1 MDATSDKT
9 NKPKLEELSHSQ
21 LVQLLNEALDR
32 LKKANERIESLEKK
46 LNDTLPPK
54 LPVPYSVRAAEGRK
68 KRQKELDNKKKDR
81 KKPLRSGRIK
91 TEEKIAKAKRHED
104 VYPTGVDPSTCSLS
118 HVRPIIRIE
127 DGQAL
132 WVAYRIYRAPNGK
145 YGVVPGALGRS
156 EFGLEIILAMAH
168 QVYALGLSFD
178 KAIAL
183 QKFFQNLDLKKS
195 QVDAMLHQLSRVWE
209 KEFESLLKLLTNSI
223 VVHADETSWS
233 IKSVWAF
240 LSENSRVV
248 LFGVNKDAKTL
259 AMVLNPASYKG
270 TLVSDNAAVYGKFSK
285 AQKCWAHLLRKAIK
299 LTLLDPKNK
308 EYTDFA
314 DGAFQ
319 IFYDGRTL
327 QKNQSISEGEREAE
341 IVKLEDRVLAL
352 CSVRKIET
360 KKLEDPTAD
369 SFRLLRKE
377 LLGLSLRDELFT
389 FVSNPAVAP
398 TNNEAERTL
407 RDPATARR
415 VGRTNKTPHGARRQ
429 TIIHSVFESIR
440 TQIPEF
446 TLQGVLNEIASWKTK
461 GESCFTRL
469 MKAADLT
476 PDKASVLD
484 KLFPNK
490 GKPLP
495 VQLAAS

>member
-1 MDATSDKT
+1 M
-9 NKPKLEELSHSQ
+9 H
-21 LVQLLNEALDR
+21 
-32 LKKANERIESLEKK
+32 
-46 LNDTLPPK
+46 
-54 LPVPYSVRAAEGRK
+54 
-68 KRQKELDNKKKDR
+68 
-81 KKPLRSGRIK
+81 
-91 TEEKIAKAKRHED
+91 
-104 VYPTGVDPSTCSLS
+104 
-118 HVRPIIRIE
+118 
-127 DGQAL
+127 
-132 WVAYRIYRAPNGK
+132 
-145 YGVVPGALGRS
+145 
-156 EFGLEIILAMAH
+156 
-168 QVYALGLSFD
+168 
-178 KAIAL
+178 
-183 QKFFQNLDLKKS
+183 
-195 QVDAMLHQLSRVWE
+195 HQLSRVWE

-270 TLVSDNAAVYGKFSK
+270 TVVSDNAAVYGKFSK

-327 QKNQSISEGEREAE
+327 QKNQSISDGEREAE

-360 KKLEDPTAD
+360 TKLEDPTAD
-369 SFRLLRKE
+369 SFLLLRKE

-407 RDPATARR
+407 RDRATARR
-415 VGRTNKTPHGARRQ
+415 LVAQ
-429 TIIHSVFESIR
+429 TKHPVERSKS
-440 TQIPEF
+440 
-446 TLQGVLNEIASWKTK
+446 
-461 GESCFTRL
+461 
-469 MKAADLT
+469 
-476 PDKASVLD
+476 
-484 KLFPNK
+484 
-490 GKPLP
+490 GKPT
-495 VQLAAS
+495 AFTMGMFRAKH

>member
-1 MDATSDKT
+1 MDATPDKKDT
-9 NKPKLEELSHSQ
+9 TKLEELSHAQ
-21 LVQLLNEALDR
+21 LVQLLRDALDR
-32 LKKANERIESLEKK
+32 LKKANERIEILEKG
-46 LNDTLPPK
+46 LNGSLTPK
-54 LPVPYSVRAAEGRK
+54 LPVPYSVRSEEARKERK
-68 KRQKELDNKKKDR
+68 KRLDQKNKEK

-104 VYPTGVDPSTCSLS
+104 VYPVGVDPSTCSLS

-127 DGQAL
+127 AGQAF
-132 WVAYRIYRAPNGK
+132 WVAYHIYRAPNGT
-145 YGVVPGALGRS
+145 YGRVQGALGRS
-156 EFGLEIILAMAH
+156 EFGLEIILAIAY

-209 KEFESLLKLLTNSI
+209 KEFDSLLKLLTNSI
-223 VVHADETSWS
+223 VVHTDETSWS

-240 LSENSRVV
+240 LSKNSRVI

-259 AMVLNPASYKG
+259 AMVLDPASYKG
-270 TLVSDNAAVYGKFSK
+270 VVVSDNAAVYGKFTK

-308 EYTDFA
+308 EYIDFA

-319 IFYDGRTL
+319 IFYDGRSL
-327 QKNQSISEGEREAE
+327 QKNQSISEDERDAE

-352 CSVRKIET
+352 CSVREIET
-360 KKLEDPTAD
+360 EKLDDPTAD
-369 SFRLLRKE
+369 SFRLLRRE
-377 LLGLSLRDELFT
+377 LLGLSLREELFT

-407 RDPATARR
+407 RDAATARR
-415 VGRTNKTPHGARRQ
+415 VGRTNKTPRGARRQ
-429 TIIHSVFESIR
+429 TIVLSVFESIR
-440 TQIPEF
+440 TQVPTY
-446 TLQGVLNEIASWKTK
+446 TLQGVLNEISSWKTL

-469 MKAADLT
+469 MKAAGLT
-476 PDKASVLD
+476 PNDESVLD

-495 VQLAAS
+495 

>member
-1 MDATSDKT
+1 
-9 NKPKLEELSHSQ
+9 
-21 LVQLLNEALDR
+21 
-32 LKKANERIESLEKK
+32 
-46 LNDTLPPK
+46 
-54 LPVPYSVRAAEGRK
+54 
-68 KRQKELDNKKKDR
+68 
-81 KKPLRSGRIK
+81 
-91 TEEKIAKAKRHED
+91 
-104 VYPTGVDPSTCSLS
+104 
-118 HVRPIIRIE
+118 
-127 DGQAL
+127 
-132 WVAYRIYRAPNGK
+132 
-145 YGVVPGALGRS
+145 
-156 EFGLEIILAMAH
+156 
-168 QVYALGLSFD
+168 
-178 KAIAL
+178 
-183 QKFFQNLDLKKS
+183 
-195 QVDAMLHQLSRVWE
+195 MLHQLSRVWE

-259 AMVLNPASYKG
+259 AMVLDPASYKG
-270 TLVSDNAAVYGKFSK
+270 TVVSDNAAVYGKFSK

-319 IFYDGRTL
+319 IFYDGRSL
-327 QKNQSISEGEREAE
+327 QKNQSISEDERESE

-352 CSVRKIET
+352 CSVREIET
-360 KKLEDPTAD
+360 EKLEDPTSD
-369 SFRLLRKE
+369 SFRLLRGE

-407 RDPATARR
+407 RDPALARR
-415 VGRTNKTPHGARRQ
+415 VGRTNKTPRGARRQ
-429 TIIHSVFESIR
+429 SIIKSVFESIR
-440 TQIPEF
+440 TQLPKF
-446 TLQGVLNEIASWKTK
+446 TLQGVLDEIARWKTQ

-469 MKAADLT
+469 LNAAGLT
-476 PDKASVLD
+476 PNHASVLD

-495 VQLAAS
+495 AAS

>member
-1 MDATSDKT
+1 
-9 NKPKLEELSHSQ
+9 
-21 LVQLLNEALDR
+21 
-32 LKKANERIESLEKK
+32 
-46 LNDTLPPK
+46 
-54 LPVPYSVRAAEGRK
+54 
-68 KRQKELDNKKKDR
+68 
-81 KKPLRSGRIK
+81 
-91 TEEKIAKAKRHED
+91 
-104 VYPTGVDPSTCSLS
+104 
-118 HVRPIIRIE
+118 
-127 DGQAL
+127 
-132 WVAYRIYRAPNGK
+132 
-145 YGVVPGALGRS
+145 
-156 EFGLEIILAMAH
+156 
-168 QVYALGLSFD
+168 
-178 KAIAL
+178 
-183 QKFFQNLDLKKS
+183 
-195 QVDAMLHQLSRVWE
+195 
-209 KEFESLLKLLTNSI
+209 
-223 VVHADETSWS
+223 
-233 IKSVWAF
+233 
-240 LSENSRVV
+240 
-248 LFGVNKDAKTL
+248 
-259 AMVLNPASYKG
+259 MVLNPASYKG
-270 TLVSDNAAVYGKFSK
+270 TVVSDNAAVYGKFSK

-308 EYTDFA
+308 EYTSFA

-327 QKNQSISEGEREAE
+327 QKNQSISEDEREAE

-415 VGRTNKTPHGARRQ
+415 VGRTNKTPRGARRQ

-440 TQIPEF
+440 TQIPKF
-446 TLQGVLNEIASWKTK
+446 TLQGVLDEIASWKTK

-469 MKAADLT
+469 VNAADLT

-495 VQLAAS
+495 AQLAAS

>member
-1 MDATSDKT
+1 MDKSSINLA
-9 NKPKLEELSHSQ
+9 KPKLEELSREQ
-21 LVQLLNEALDR
+21 LVQLLNDALDR
-32 LKKANERIESLEKK
+32 LKTANERIEALEKK
-46 LNDTLPPK
+46 LNSSLPPK
-54 LPVPYSVRAAEGRK
+54 LPVPFSVRSAEDRK
-68 KRQKELDNKKKDR
+68 KRQKGLDKKNKGKN
-81 KKPLRSGRIK
+81 KPLRSGRIK
-91 TEEKIAKAKRHED
+91 SQEKIDKAKRLED
-104 VYPTGVDPSTCSLS
+104 VYPIDVDPRTCSLS
-118 HVRPIIRIE
+118 HIRPMVRIE
-127 DGQAL
+127 AGQAL

-156 EFGLEIILAMAH
+156 EFGLEIILAIAH

-240 LSENSRVV
+240 LSEQSRVI

-259 AMVLNPASYKG
+259 ATVLDPASYKG
-270 TLVSDNAAVYGKFSK
+270 TIVSDNAAVYGRFSK
-285 AQKCWAHLLRKAIK
+285 SQKCWAHLLRKAIK

-319 IFYDGRTL
+319 IFYDSRSL
-327 QKNQSISEGEREAE
+327 QKNQSISQDQRNAE
-341 IVKLEDRVLAL
+341 IVKLDDRVLAL
-352 CSVRKIET
+352 CSVREIET
-360 KKLEDPTAD
+360 EKLEDPTAD
-369 SFRLLRKE
+369 SFRLLRGE
-377 LLGLSLRDELFT
+377 LLGLSMRQELFT

-415 VGRTNKTPHGARRQ
+415 VGRTSKTLRGARRQ
-429 TIIHSVFESIR
+429 TIIHSVLESIR
-440 TQIPEF
+440 TQIQRC
-446 TLQGVLNEIASWKTK
+446 TLQGVLNEIASWTTQ
-461 GESCFTRL
+461 GESCFTKL
-469 MKAADLT
+469 MKSSGLT
-476 PDKASVLD
+476 PNESSVLD

-495 VQLAAS
+495 AQLAAS